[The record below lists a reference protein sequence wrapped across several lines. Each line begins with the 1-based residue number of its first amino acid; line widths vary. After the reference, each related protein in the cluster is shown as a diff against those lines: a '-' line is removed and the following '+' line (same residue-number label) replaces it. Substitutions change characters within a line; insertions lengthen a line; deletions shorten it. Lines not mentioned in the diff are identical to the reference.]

1 MPGARSGNRW
11 NDLAADRILISVN
24 ELESGVKRMLKL
36 TEADPSEKSSLALPA
51 PHDQL
56 RVRAAW
62 LYYVEGMTQADVA
75 KQLCVN
81 RIMITRL
88 LADARNRGEVVI
100 RIRSDIAPIIDL
112 QQRLEQKFK
121 LSVAIVAPFSDDT
134 GDPTL
139 AIAAAA
145 GAYVSQLMTHRLT
158 VGVGWG
164 RTLQAMLAHI
174 EGRALDDVRVVSL
187 LGGISLARR
196 FNPAEF
202 AWQFAELFGAEGY
215 LMPAPAL
222 VDSPQTKH
230 TLMEHCGLDQVL
242 QMAQA
247 CDLALISCG
256 GIESMTTSYRV
267 GHVTEAERMSL
278 IDAGAVGD
286 VLYNFVDKDGK
297 LVDHSVNQRS
307 ISMSL
312 DGLTRIDN
320 KALIAGGAEKRAIIS
335 AVLKS
340 IKPRILVTDEL
351 TARFLVGEETAV

>member
-1 MPGARSGNRW
+1 
-11 NDLAADRILISVN
+11 
-24 ELESGVKRMLKL
+24 MLNQA
-36 TEADPSEKSSLALPA
+36 EPDPSEASSLTLPP

-62 LYYVEGMTQADVA
+62 LYYVEGLTQVDVA
-75 KQLCVN
+75 KRLGVN

-100 RIRSDIAPIIDL
+100 RIRSDIAPIIEM
-112 QQRLEQKFK
+112 QQLLEQKFS
-121 LSVAIVAPFSDDT
+121 LSLAIVAPFSDET
-134 GDPTL
+134 GDPTQV
-139 AIAAAA
+139 IAAAA

-174 EGRALDDVRVVSL
+174 EGRALDGVRVVSL
-187 LGGISLARR
+187 LGGIALARR

-215 LMPAPAL
+215 LIPAPAL
-222 VDSPQTKH
+222 VDSAQTKH
-230 TLMEHCGLDQVL
+230 TLLEHCGLDQVL
-242 QMAQA
+242 QMAES
-247 CDLALISCG
+247 CDLALLSCG

-286 VLYNFVDKDGK
+286 VLYNFIDRDGR
-297 LVDHSVNQRS
+297 LVDHPVNQRS
-307 ISMSL
+307 ISLSL
-312 DGLTRIDN
+312 EGLARIEN
-320 KALIAGGAEKRAIIS
+320 KMLLAGGIEKRGIIS

-340 IKPRILVTDEL
+340 VKPRILVTDEV
-351 TARFLVGEETAV
+351 TARHLVGDAIAG